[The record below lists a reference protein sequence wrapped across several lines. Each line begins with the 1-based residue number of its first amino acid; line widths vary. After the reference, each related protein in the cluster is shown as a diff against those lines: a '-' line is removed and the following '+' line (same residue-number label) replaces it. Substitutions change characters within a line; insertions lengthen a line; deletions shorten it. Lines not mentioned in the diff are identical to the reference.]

1 MNPAS
6 TLSLQLHTTQ
16 ITAFL
21 AVVLRL
27 STVVFM
33 FPPLSNTRVP
43 FRIKSSV
50 VLALAA
56 MIYPLLM
63 DRLPPLD
70 MHPATLL
77 WSAVTE
83 VLLGMV
89 LAFAL
94 VVILAAFD
102 LAGQMISYMTGLAFA
117 QVVDPTTGGQTSIF
131 NDLLQMMAILLLFQ
145 MNLHH
150 LLLKTIVD
158 SFITLPVGTFTLQ
171 SATVGRLVLI
181 AGQLFVVAVKLA
193 APVMVV
199 LLLTQ
204 AGFGV
209 IAKFAPRINVLVTSF
224 PLTIGLGLFF
234 AMLSVPLW
242 GGITKRLFIQSFGLI
257 QTLVGMTGGP

>member
-1 MNPAS
+1 
-6 TLSLQLHTTQ
+6 
-16 ITAFL
+16 
-21 AVVLRL
+21 VLRL

-70 MHPATLL
+70 MHPGTLL

-171 SATVGRLVLI
+171 SATVGRLVLV

-209 IAKFAPRINVLVTSF
+209 IARFAPRINVLVTSF

-242 GGITKRLFIQSFGLI
+242 GGITKRLCIQSFGLI
-257 QTLVGMTGGP
+257 QTLVGMKGGP